1 MRRALLIALIVT
13 LVLLSLP
20 VMVSMGAME
29 PCPACPG
36 GVMLGAWGLCFAVL
50 ALFILLVPGTTT
62 AFQLPSSVPR
72 PRLTRSGLERPPR
85 SI

>member
-1 MRRALLIALIVT
+1 MIALIVV

-20 VMVSMGAME
+20 VMVSMGAMD

-36 GVMLGAWGLCFAVL
+36 GVMLGAWGLCLAVL
-50 ALFILLVPGTTT
+50 ALFTMLLPGATT
-62 AFQLPSSVPR
+62 AFRLPSSVPR
-72 PRLTRSGLERPPR
+72 PRLTDSGIERPPR